1 MSNLLEILKLKEKT
15 VKIEFTFEDIT
26 KLVGL
31 LHTLNN
37 DKELEKILNDKKLYS
52 SYLAII
58 VNLLI
63 IVFDDNIL
71 KLKNKGFIY

>member
-15 VKIEFTFEDIT
+15 VKIVFTFEDIT